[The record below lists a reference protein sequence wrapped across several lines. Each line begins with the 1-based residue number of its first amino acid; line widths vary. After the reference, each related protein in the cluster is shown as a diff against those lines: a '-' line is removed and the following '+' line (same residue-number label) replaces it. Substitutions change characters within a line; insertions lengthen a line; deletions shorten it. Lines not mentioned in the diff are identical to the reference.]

1 MEPGGWLPFGPRSP
15 HQAKLQHYQD
25 PTTSRHPDSGP
36 SVYQYGAPL
45 SPCFAGMAPQDAV
58 VYYHLLSKTLSAREE
73 FQMQDY
79 RLLVGKS
86 AIITGSGRGIGKA
99 VAKLFASH
107 GASVVINDI
116 DGDVAESA
124 AKEITDSGGQAVVCA
139 GSVTD
144 VEFPGRIVKTAAES
158 FGRLDI
164 IVNNAGYTWDSVIQ
178 NMTDDQWS
186 AMIDVH
192 LTAPFRIIRAAT
204 PYMREAAK
212 QEIAE
217 GKRVNRKIINV
228 SSTSGVAGNAGQVN
242 YSAGKMGIIGVTKTM
257 AKEWGRF
264 NINVNAVAYGFI
276 DTRLTQAKEKHETIE
291 RGGTEVELG
300 IPDAMRQMAKNFI
313 PLGRAGTPE
322 DAAGPV
328 LFLASPLSDYVSGLV
343 LLVTGG
349 SYV

>member
-1 MEPGGWLPFGPRSP
+1 
-15 HQAKLQHYQD
+15 
-25 PTTSRHPDSGP
+25 
-36 SVYQYGAPL
+36 
-45 SPCFAGMAPQDAV
+45 MA
-58 VYYHLLSKTLSAREE
+58 
-73 FQMQDY
+73 DY

-86 AIITGSGRGIGKA
+86 AIITGSGRGIGKSI
-99 VAKLFASH
+99 AKLFAEH
-107 GASVVINDI
+107 GASVVINDL
-116 DGDVAESA
+116 DSDVAEA
-124 AKEITDSGGQAVVCA
+124 TAKEINDAGGRAVVCA

-144 VEFPGRIVKTAAES
+144 VEFPDRLVQTAAES
-158 FGRLDI
+158 FSGIDI
-164 IVNNAGYTWDSVIQ
+164 IVNNAGYTWDAVIQ
-178 NMTDDQWS
+178 NMTDEQWY

-212 QEIAE
+212 QEISE
-217 GKRVNRKIINV
+217 GRRVQRKIINV

-242 YSAGKMGIIGVTKTM
+242 YSAGKMGIVGVTKTM

-276 DTRLTQAKEKHETIE
+276 ETRLTQAKEKQETIHV
-291 RGGTEVELG
+291 GDKEVELG

-313 PLGRAGTPE
+313 PLGRAGTPDE
-322 DAAGPV
+322 AAGPV
-328 LFLASPLSDYVSGLV
+328 LFLASPLADYVTGAV